1 MSEKWKSTIDNR
13 KTFDALLTDV
23 SKAFDC
29 LSNDLSMAK
38 LNAYGFSID
47 VLKLMQNYL
56 SNHKQR
62 TKINSDFSSWE
73 ENLFWIPY
81 ASILGPLLLKIFLCD
96 LFFIMNEAYF
106 ASYADGNTI
115 YVEGNIIEVVITN

>member
-1 MSEKWKSTIDNR
+1 MKGFNTQQCILPMSEKWKSTIDNR
-13 KTFDALLTDV
+13 KTFDALLTDL

-62 TKINSDFSSWE
+62 TKINSDFSS
-73 ENLFWIPY
+73 
-81 ASILGPLLLKIFLCD
+81 
-96 LFFIMNEAYF
+96 
-106 ASYADGNTI
+106 
-115 YVEGNIIEVVITN
+115 